1 MKNWPGHALSN
12 EGEYKSVEEVVA
24 ICLQDLPFYEEIGGG
39 ITISGGEGMSQPDF
53 LRDLL
58 PALKK
63 YHFHLYE

>member
-1 MKNWPGHALSN
+1 MRRA
-12 EGEYKSVEEVVA
+12 V
-24 ICLQDLPFYEEIGGG
+24 GG